1 MWGKTP
7 PSTASS
13 RMEKTVKRNQHCQKD
28 GELKRLLDDRD
39 VEMLSQGE
47 LCTDVEMASQD
58 TSVDVEM

>member
-7 PSTASS
+7 PSTANG
-13 RMEKTVKRNQHCQKD
+13 RMEKTAKRDQYCQKD

-47 LCTDVEMASQD
+47 LCTDVEMASQS
-58 TSVDVEM
+58 SVDVEM